1 MFRRTKETTST
12 GTRHGH
18 ESLGTQGWG
27 GGRWT
32 VGDGRWTMGDG
43 RWAMGDGRW
52 AVDGGGLTRHADWTG
67 GIERGHGVCGTATDK
82 EAERFK
88 TENGKEATHL
98 AAVQW
103 PPCRPQSPP
112 CSGHGGQ

>member
-1 MFRRTKETTST
+1 MFGRTKETTST

-18 ESLGTQGWG
+18 ESLGTQGWDVD

-32 VGDGRWTMGDG
+32 GGLDGRD
-43 RWAMGDGRW
+43 R
-52 AVDGGGLTRHADWTG
+52 
-67 GIERGHGVCGTATDK
+67 RGHGVGGTATDE

-98 AAVQW
+98 SVAQW
-103 PPCRPQSPP
+103 RPCRPQSLL

>member
-18 ESLGTQGWG
+18 ESLGTQGWD
-27 GGRWT
+27 
-32 VGDGRWTMGDG
+32 VG
-43 RWAMGDGRW
+43 RWAMDRRTGQAVSARSRCGRH
-52 AVDGGGLTRHADWTG
+52 VS
-67 GIERGHGVCGTATDK
+67 TDE

-98 AAVQW
+98 SIAQW
-103 PPCRPQSPP
+103 RPCRPQSLP
-112 CSGHGGQ
+112 CSRHGGQ